1 MNGVRYVKTSPF
13 MGAAILTEYF
23 KGPGYTEYYTYGWR
37 GIFNGFTGYT
47 KVELIGGT
55 AHVYLKGACVSNGSN
70 FNIADLITLDL
81 KQFPNVQ
88 AVKIYDQLG
97 TTRDPNGSG
106 DSEPICLDISITPVT
121 VSPTATLTI
130 TPTGVISPT
139 PTRTS
144 TSTTSPTPTRT
155 TTAISPTVSR
165 TPTPTPTLSR
175 TPTPTS
181 VRPPTVTPQ
190 YTKLWIYWVD
200 KARYDAGT
208 PPYHVAGYRYAAS
221 NLSFPK
227 FILDE
232 YFKGPGY
239 TEYYDYK
246 WRALFN
252 GFTGYSKLELRD
264 GGAFVYLKGTCDRM
278 GQTYTIADL
287 LMLNLKQFGSITYVK
302 IFDQNGATEFPDG
315 TADSIPLCL
324 KP

>member
-1 MNGVRYVKTSPF
+1 M
-13 MGAAILTEYF
+13 
-23 KGPGYTEYYTYGWR
+23 
-37 GIFNGFTGYT
+37 
-47 KVELIGGT
+47 
-55 AHVYLKGACVSNGSN
+55 
-70 FNIADLITLDL
+70 
-81 KQFPNVQ
+81 
-88 AVKIYDQLG
+88 
-97 TTRDPNGSG
+97 
-106 DSEPICLDISITPVT
+106 
-121 VSPTATLTI
+121 
-130 TPTGVISPT
+130 
-139 PTRTS
+139 
-144 TSTTSPTPTRT
+144 
-155 TTAISPTVSR
+155 
-165 TPTPTPTLSR
+165 
-175 TPTPTS
+175 
-181 VRPPTVTPQ
+181 
-190 YTKLWIYWVD
+190 D

-287 LMLNLKQFGSITYVK
+287 LMLNLKQFASVGYVK

-315 TADSIPLCL
+315 AVDSIPSCL